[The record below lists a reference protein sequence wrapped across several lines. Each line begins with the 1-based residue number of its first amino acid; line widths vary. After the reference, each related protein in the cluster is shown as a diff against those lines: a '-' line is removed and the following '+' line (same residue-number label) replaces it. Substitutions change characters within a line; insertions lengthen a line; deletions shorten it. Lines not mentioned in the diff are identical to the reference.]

1 MQHALIE
8 GLAIS
13 VDGRTCR
20 TARLSN
26 EGFDFVD
33 DPDRLGNAILAS
45 ALRVDLLTFV
55 QRIAEPEPKYAYHL
69 EWDPLAVL
77 PIESYEQWWKRQ
89 INDKTRNMIRKA
101 KKKGVILRTVLLD
114 DELVRKIKVI
124 YDESPVR
131 QGKPFKHFGRDFETL
146 KRTHA
151 TYLDQSEFIGAF
163 LEDQLVGF
171 VKLVHQPGWS
181 SLMQIISLISQRD
194 KAPTNALIAKAVE
207 ICAQKRIPRLQ
218 YGIWSRRGIGDF
230 KEHHGFHP
238 YRVPR
243 YYMPLSV
250 TGKLAIA
257 SGLHRP
263 LIARVPEDW
272 LDRIASLRAN
282 WNSFRFRNRRQVR
295 ATPQSKG
302 G

>member
-1 MQHALIE
+1 MQHGLIE

-13 VDGRTCR
+13 VGGGICR

-26 EGFDFVD
+26 EGYDFVD
-33 DPDRLGNAILAS
+33 DPDRLGNAISAS
-45 ALRVDLLTFV
+45 ALRVDLLTFA

-69 EWDPLAVL
+69 EWDTLAVL
-77 PIESYEQWWKRQ
+77 PIDSYELWWGRQ
-89 INDKTRNMIRKA
+89 IRDTARNKIRKA
-101 KKKGVILRTVLLD
+101 KKKGVVLRNVLFD
-114 DELVRKIKVI
+114 DELVRGIKVI

-131 QGKPFKHFGRDFETL
+131 QGRPFKHFGKDFETL
-146 KRTHA
+146 KRAHA

-163 LEDQLVGF
+163 VEDQLVGF

-194 KAPTNALIAKAVE
+194 KAPTNALLAKAVE
-207 ICAQKRIPRLQ
+207 ICAQKHVPRLQ
-218 YGIWSRRGIGDF
+218 YGIWSRRGVGDF
-230 KEHHGFHP
+230 KEHHGFQS

-257 SGLHRP
+257 SGLHQP
-263 LIARVPEDW
+263 LIARIPEDW
-272 LDRIASLRAN
+272 LDRMAGLRDN
-282 WNSFRFRNRRQVR
+282 WNSFRFRSRRPDG
-295 ATPQSKG
+295 TTTQSKG

>member
-1 MQHALIE
+1 MQHTFIE

-13 VDGRTCR
+13 VDRSICR

-26 EGFDFVD
+26 EGYDFVD
-33 DPDRLGNAILAS
+33 DPDRLGNAISAS
-45 ALRVDLLTFV
+45 ALRVDLLTFA

-69 EWDPLAVL
+69 EWDTLAVL

-114 DELVRKIKVI
+114 DELVRGIKVI

-218 YGIWSRRGIGDF
+218 YGTWSRRSLGDF
-230 KEHHGFHP
+230 KEHHDFHP

-243 YYMPLSV
+243 YFMPLSV
-250 TGKLAIA
+250 TGKVAIA

-282 WNSFRFRNRRQVR
+282 WNSFRFRNRRPVR
-295 ATPQSKG
+295 ATTQSKG

>member
-1 MQHALIE
+1 MQRAFIE
-8 GLAIS
+8 GLEIS
-13 VDGRTCR
+13 VDGSICR

-33 DPDRLGNAILAS
+33 DPDRLGNAISAS
-45 ALRVDLLTFV
+45 ALRIDLLTFA
-55 QRIAEPEPKYAYHL
+55 QRIAEPEPKYSYHL
-69 EWDPLAVL
+69 EWDTVAVL
-77 PIESYEQWWKRQ
+77 PIESYEQWWKHQ

-101 KKKGVILRTVLLD
+101 KKKGVVLRTVLLE
-114 DELVRKIKVI
+114 DELVRGIKAI

-131 QGKPFKHFGRDFETL
+131 QGRPFKHFGKEFETL
-146 KRTHA
+146 KRAHA

-163 LEDQLVGF
+163 LEGQLIGF

-181 SLMQIISLISQRD
+181 TLMQIISLISQRD

-207 ICAQKRIPRLQ
+207 ICAQKHIPRLQ

-230 KEHHGFHP
+230 KEHHGFHS

-263 LIARVPEDW
+263 LITRVPDDW
-272 LDRIASLRAN
+272 LDRMARLRAN
-282 WNSFRFRNRRQVR
+282 WYSFRLRNRRPIR
-295 ATPQSKG
+295 TPTQTRQ
-302 G
+302 

>member
-13 VDGRTCR
+13 VDGSICR

-26 EGFDFVD
+26 EGYDFVD
-33 DPDRLGNAILAS
+33 DPDRLGNAISAS
-45 ALRVDLLTFV
+45 ALRGDLLTFA

-69 EWDPLAVL
+69 EWDTLAVL

-101 KKKGVILRTVLLD
+101 KKKGVVLRTILLD
-114 DELVRKIKVI
+114 DELVRGIKVI

-131 QGKPFKHFGRDFETL
+131 QGRPFKHFGMDFETL

-181 SLMQIISLISQRD
+181 TLMQIISLISQRD

-243 YYMPLSV
+243 YFMPLSV

-282 WNSFRFRNRRQVR
+282 WNSFRFRNRRPARV
-295 ATPQSKG
+295 TTQSKG

>member
-13 VDGRTCR
+13 VDGIMCR

-26 EGFDFVD
+26 EGYDFVD
-33 DPDRLGNAILAS
+33 DPDRLGNAISAS
-45 ALRVDLLTFV
+45 GLRADLLTFA
-55 QRIAEPEPKYAYHL
+55 QRIAEPEPKFACYL
-69 EWDPLAVL
+69 EWDTLAVL
-77 PIESYEQWWKRQ
+77 PIESYEQWWERQ
-89 INDKTRNMIRKA
+89 IRDTARNKIRKA
-101 KKKGVILRTVLLD
+101 KKKGVVLRTVLLD
-114 DELVRKIKVI
+114 DELVRGIKVI

-131 QGKPFKHFGRDFETL
+131 QGRPFKHFGRDFETL

-151 TYLDQSEFIGAF
+151 TYLDRSEFIGAF

-230 KEHHGFHP
+230 KVHHGFDP

-250 TGKLAIA
+250 MGKLAIA

-263 LIARVPEDW
+263 LITRVPEDW
-272 LDRIASLRAN
+272 LDRMASLRAN
-282 WNSFRFRNRRQVR
+282 WISFRFRNRGSVR
-295 ATPQSKG
+295 ATTKSKDG
-302 G
+302 